1 MAFFRFNQIFER
13 LEKKAYNFI
22 DSGSAMAKKRSS
34 ITFTVFAGYF
44 ILTILM
50 GLAVWFIY
58 NQVINYASMTERTAA
73 GNQKLLLVGEAATK
87 LYEAESLSRQLIQT
101 GNLEGL
107 DAYTAKIDSIKT
119 TLASLQT
126 FRSDSSL
133 DREIDSI
140 NILLSQKT
148 ENLKELLELRA
159 RGETDSYY
167 SRVLNEL
174 QRVDENFERRNYEQ
188 RFRDLQPHQ
197 RQLLIKLLQYS
208 DAENPEP
215 PGITVD
221 SLVNSVKTVLSQL
234 ETRERRYRMALKA
247 QEDQLLA
254 NEVQLNSKLRIL
266 FSTLETEERL
276 ASLDQVAAWQE
287 TIEETS
293 RIIGFLGAASL
304 LVILTFVFLV
314 TQDVIKSQRYR
325 KELEAAK
332 TYAESLLSSRE
343 QFMNTVT
350 HDLRS
355 PLNSVIGYTGL
366 LEKSGL
372 NKSQNRYLRQL
383 KKSSDYLLHLVNDL
397 LDLSRLE
404 AGKMSIEELAF
415 NPKNLIEET
424 VENAVPP
431 EKPREVE
438 VTTEVAPELDRPLI
452 TDPFRI
458 KQILTNL
465 VSNACKF
472 TPKGSVEVK
481 AWLRQAKNNPVLC
494 IEVKDTG
501 IGISESQREKV
512 FEEFSQEDSSIEKRY
527 GGTGLGLAISKKLT
541 DLLQGRISLE
551 SEPGKGSTFL
561 LEIPVEYA
569 PQTEVEVQEPTIP
582 VKDPGQF
589 SVMIVDDEPAQ
600 LGLLKELIRS
610 TGMKF
615 RTAQNGKEALM
626 KMEHAAP
633 DLVLTD
639 IQMPKMDGFELLRR
653 IKDDPRLQH
662 LPIVALSGQPNV
674 SREDYLKM
682 GFSGSLLKPY
692 SSQKLL
698 HIIRDLLKIELTA
711 ETAAAPLPRDP
722 NKGYSL
728 NEIRSFA
735 GDDPEAMNAILT
747 AFIESTRSNILALEL
762 ACQKGE
768 KKKVSAVAH
777 KMLPMFR
784 QLQVP
789 YIIEELAALENPK
802 GKEQK
807 KVDIQHL
814 VSEINDLLTQLQME
828 IKG

>member
-1 MAFFRFNQIFER
+1 
-13 LEKKAYNFI
+13 
-22 DSGSAMAKKRSS
+22 MAKKRSS
-34 ITFTVFAGYF
+34 ITFTVFAGY
-44 ILTILM
+44 LLLSILM

-58 NQVINYASMTERTAA
+58 SQVINYASMTERNSA

-87 LYEAESLSRQLIQT
+87 LYEAESMSRQLIQT
-101 GNLEGL
+101 GNIDGL
-107 DAYTAKIDSIKT
+107 DEYTAKIDSIKV
-119 TLASLQT
+119 TLASLQN

-140 NILLSQKT
+140 NKLLSQKT
-148 ENLKELLELRA
+148 QNLKELLELRA
-159 RGETDSYY
+159 KGETDSYY

-188 RFRDLQPHQ
+188 RFKDLEPHQ
-197 RQLLIKLLQYS
+197 RQLIIKLLQYS
-208 DAENPEP
+208 AAENPEP
-215 PGITVD
+215 AGITID

-234 ETRERRYRMALKA
+234 ESRERRYRMALKE
-247 QEDQLLA
+247 QEDQLLT
-254 NEVQLNSKLRIL
+254 NEVLLNSRLRVL

-276 ASLDQVAAWQE
+276 ASMDQVAVWQE
-287 TIEETS
+287 TVEETS

-314 TQDVIKSQRYR
+314 TKDVIKSQRYR

-355 PLNSVIGYTGL
+355 PLNTVIGYTGL

-372 NKSQNRYLRQL
+372 NKSQSRYLRQL

-431 EKPREVE
+431 EKPREVQ
-438 VTTEVAPELDRPLI
+438 VITEVAEELDRPVL

-472 TPKGSVEVK
+472 TPEGSVEVR

-501 IGISESQREKV
+501 IGISESRKEKV

-541 DLLQGRISLE
+541 DLLHGRISLE

-561 LEIPVEYA
+561 LEIPVSYA
-569 PQTEVEVQEPTIP
+569 PNTETSSSPKIP
-582 VKDPGQF
+582 EEKNIKKF
-589 SVMIVDDEPAQ
+589 SVLIVDDEPAQ

-610 TGMKF
+610 TGMSF
-615 RTAQNGKEALM
+615 RTAQNGREAISKL
-626 KMEHAAP
+626 KPIIP

-639 IQMPKMDGFELLRR
+639 IQMPEMDGFELLRQ
-653 IKDDPRLQH
+653 IKDDPELRH
-662 LPIVALSGQPNV
+662 VPVVALSGQPNV
-674 SREDYLKM
+674 SPADYLKM
-682 GFSGSLLKPY
+682 GFSGSLMKPY

-698 HIIRDLLKIELTA
+698 KMIGDLLHIKLES
-711 ETAAAPLPRDP
+711 EVAAGSAPKDVT
-722 NKGYSL
+722 KDYSL
-728 NEIRSFA
+728 TEIRSFA
-735 GDDPEAMNAILT
+735 GDDPEAMDAILT
-747 AFIESTRSNILALEL
+747 AFIESTRSNLLALEQ
-762 ACQKGE
+762 AHQKGE
-768 KKKVSAVAH
+768 KKETSAVAH

-789 YIIEELAALENPK
+789 SLVDDLAALETPENYPHK
-802 GKEQK
+802 KINVQK
-807 KVDIQHL
+807 L
-814 VSEINDLLTQLQME
+814 VEKIKKLLAQLQKE
-828 IKG
+828 IKD

>member
-1 MAFFRFNQIFER
+1 
-13 LEKKAYNFI
+13 
-22 DSGSAMAKKRSS
+22 MAKKRSS

-50 GLAVWFIY
+50 GLGVWFIY
-58 NQVINYASMTERTAA
+58 NQIINYASMTERSSA

-107 DAYTAKIDSIKT
+107 DNYTAKIDSIKT
-119 TLASLQT
+119 TLVSLQD

-148 ENLKELLELRA
+148 SNLKELLELRA

-188 RFRDLQPHQ
+188 RFKDLQPHQ

-215 PGITVD
+215 AGITID

-234 ETRERRYRMALKA
+234 ETRERRYRAALKA

-276 ASLDQVAAWQE
+276 NSLDQVAAWQE
-287 TIEETS
+287 TVEETS
-293 RIIGFLGAASL
+293 QIIAVLGAASL
-304 LVILTFVFLV
+304 IVILTFVFLV
-314 TQDVIKSQRYR
+314 TQDVIRSQRYR

-372 NKSQNRYLRQL
+372 NKSQNRYLSQL

-431 EKPREVE
+431 EKPREVK
-438 VTTEVAPELDRPLI
+438 VITEVDEELDRAVI

-481 AWLRQAKNNPVLC
+481 AWLRQARRNPVLC

-501 IGISESQREKV
+501 IGISEAQKEKV
-512 FEEFSQEDSSIEKRY
+512 FEEFSQEDKSIEKRY

-569 PQTEVEVQEPTIP
+569 PQKESLPSQSAIP
-582 VKDPGQF
+582 LNDPKKF
-589 SVMIVDDEPAQ
+589 SVLIVDDEPAQ

-610 TGMKF
+610 TGMSF
-615 RTAQNGKEALM
+615 TTAKNGREAL
-626 KMEHAAP
+626 KKLESSLP
-633 DLVLTD
+633 DLVLSD
-639 IQMPKMDGFELLRR
+639 IQMPKMDGFELLKK
-653 IKDDPRLQH
+653 IKENPHFQH
-662 LPIVALSGQPNV
+662 LPVIALSGQPNV
-674 SREDYLKM
+674 SPADYLKM

-698 HIIRDLLKIELTA
+698 KMIGDLLQIEVPTEGHSKTFPKDRDKI
-711 ETAAAPLPRDP
+711 
-722 NKGYSL
+722 YSL

-735 GDDPEAMNAILT
+735 GDDSEAMDAILK
-747 AFIESTRSNILALEL
+747 AFIESTRANIVALEI
-762 ACQKGE
+762 ACERGDE
-768 KKKVSAVAH
+768 KKVSAVAH

-784 QLQVP
+784 QLQVSN
-789 YIIEELAALENPK
+789 IIADLVKLENSE
-802 GKEQK
+802 GKVQE
-807 KVDIQHL
+807 KVD
-814 VSEINDLLTQLQME
+814 TQLLISRINELLSQLEQE

>member
-1 MAFFRFNQIFER
+1 
-13 LEKKAYNFI
+13 
-22 DSGSAMAKKRSS
+22 MAKKRAS

-44 ILTILM
+44 ILTVLM

-58 NQVINYASMTERTAA
+58 NQVTDYASMTERSAA
-73 GNQKLLLVGEAATK
+73 GNQKLLLVGEAATQ

-107 DAYTAKIDSIKT
+107 DNYTAKIDSIKNN
-119 TLASLQT
+119 LASLQN
-126 FRSDSSL
+126 FRSDNSL
-133 DREIDSI
+133 DRQIDSI
-140 NILLSQKT
+140 SILLSQKSK
-148 ENLKELLELRA
+148 NLKELLELRA
-159 RGETDSYY
+159 RGETGSYY
-167 SRVLNEL
+167 SRVLDEL

-188 RFRDLQPHQ
+188 RFKDLQPHQ

-208 DAENPEP
+208 DAENSPP
-215 PGITVD
+215 PGITID

-234 ETRERRYRMALKA
+234 ETQERRYRMALKN

-254 NEVQLNSKLRIL
+254 NEVLLNSKLRVL

-276 ASLDQVAAWQE
+276 ASLEQVAAWQE
-287 TIEETS
+287 TVEDTS
-293 RIIGFLGAASL
+293 RIIGFLAVASL
-304 LVILTFVFLV
+304 LVILTFIFLV
-314 TQDVIKSQRYR
+314 TQDVIKSQQYR
-325 KELEAAK
+325 RELEAAK

-397 LDLSRLE
+397 LDLSRLD
-404 AGKMSIEELAF
+404 AGKMSVEELAF

-431 EKPREVE
+431 EKPRGVK
-438 VTTEVAPELDRPLI
+438 VITEVAEELDRPVI

-472 TPKGSVEVK
+472 TPEGSVEVR

-501 IGISESQREKV
+501 IGISASQKEKV

-541 DLLQGRISLE
+541 DLLHGRISLE
-551 SEPGKGSTFL
+551 SETGIGSTFL

-569 PQTEVEVQEPTIP
+569 PQQEITTAQAALHT
-582 VKDPGQF
+582 KDPHKF
-589 SVMIVDDEPAQ
+589 SVLIVDDEPAQ

-610 TGMKF
+610 TGMSF
-615 RTAQNGKEALM
+615 RTAQNGREAFE
-626 KMEHAAP
+626 KIKNAVP

-639 IQMPKMDGFELLRR
+639 IQMPKMTGFELLKK
-653 IKDDPRLQH
+653 IKDDSKLQH
-662 LPIVALSGQPNV
+662 LPLIALSGQPNV
-674 SREDYLKM
+674 SAAEYLKM

-692 SSQKLL
+692 SPQKLL
-698 HIIRDLLKIELTA
+698 HIIGNLLEIKLPQ
-711 ETAAAPLPRDP
+711 ETASGTVVRDP
-722 NKGYSL
+722 NKNYTL
-728 NEIRSFA
+728 DEIRSFA
-735 GDDPEAMNAILT
+735 GDDPDAMDAILT
-747 AFIESTRSNILALEL
+747 AFIESTRSNLLALEL
-762 ACQKGE
+762 ADQKGE
-768 KKKVSAVAH
+768 KDKVSAVAH

-789 YIIEELAALENPK
+789 HITEELAALENAE
-802 GKEQK
+802 GKEK
-807 KVDIQHL
+807 KEVDIKQL
-814 VSEINDLLTQLQME
+814 SAEINELLIQLQKE